1 MNLLKQMSMSRKHLQ
16 KNKGMQCDNRG
27 SSFVLVMVSIALIM
41 ILVAIVFTMMIMQF
55 KMLTL
60 GRQSKDNF
68 YYLEEVLEEMR
79 VGVGNES
86 VNQLKKAYDETV
98 SMVVMYDTNQNK
110 YLSVS
115 ADAAKGI
122 LNSKFLNYIK
132 QYFDINDA
140 YLAKL
145 LLSYVKD
152 VNTVP
157 GADGAY
163 VTSDGVSITFGS
175 AFECEEVMTTNPSSV
190 VGYMIKDITVTRT
203 DKKGNEQS
211 ITTDISIY
219 PPEDALNFLGST
231 TDLENVFTYAMVA
244 DYGVEIS
251 GGSTT
256 DVRVAGNV
264 YAASDMRNNG
274 IYKATIDGTG
284 KLSGGQRGGNGRTS
298 ASAYSGIFVTDSGT
312 SLNLQ
317 SDIMSVN
324 GSIAA
329 NNGATINGN
338 RKSDDSSSTTMA
350 NLWADNIATLGT
362 EGSSIYMHAQSSLSD
377 DLELNGEKSDVTLA
391 GHYYGYNY
399 AAEEEY
405 MAMVSGEA
413 TPKNQISSVAPK
425 THTNSSAIMIN
436 GEGSKLN
443 LSKLMIMVVNGRSYI
458 DLVAENDA
466 SGNASGVKNT
476 DIDIKTAESISSKGT
491 QLVYRVLDSRAI
503 NTSLSPLD
511 TVGTKQVGSEAN
523 ELTTAVPTYNM
534 VMCLAYQFIKDGGY
548 RIYQSKEGNDLRTK
562 RDANGDYISGEDN
575 STWDDVDEKS
585 FDDVWKDIKSNGTN
599 SKYYNDIMLVYFPTD
614 KVIVAK
620 RKGDGSYDRNAA
632 GQIKYTLKNNDKFK
646 VRDSYNNSY
655 EIWKN
660 DNSNNRDGSDIALV
674 TKTDA
679 SEKLIVEGINR
690 YGFMTVGK
698 NYDLISLVKTVVGE
712 AKDVYYYYQFYDE
725 AAKTEFVLD
734 YSEFTRA
741 DDTIDDVT
749 SLDTFSSELMELPD
763 EERNTV
769 YTRGISTILNATTQ
783 KYELKPASTNTNY
796 DEPELMSLYQ
806 EKVQKSN
813 VYKCYFPKSE
823 ASITSAQ
830 QTIAA
835 NLFQTG
841 TRSKNPYGYS
851 TKGKDISPLSN
862 PDCVEINWSQVAAKA
877 VTNGGSGATLEG
889 YTGARVWISTGD
901 IVIKGSDLPGAS
913 ASGIVLCQG
922 DVTFENVKEFT
933 GTIICAGKLYV
944 KGATNFYADEQ
955 MCNAMIEN
963 DKTNMIRTCFGL
975 KEFKED
981 NNNSDKG
988 KSISNIEYT
997 DLVGFEH
1004 WLKNGE

>member
-1 MNLLKQMSMSRKHLQ
+1 MNTQGRVLKFSRH
-16 KNKGMQCDNRG
+16 
-27 SSFVLVMVSIALIM
+27 
-41 ILVAIVFTMMIMQF
+41 
-55 KMLTL
+55 
-60 GRQSKDNF
+60 
-68 YYLEEVLEEMR
+68 
-79 VGVGNES
+79 
-86 VNQLKKAYDETV
+86 
-98 SMVVMYDTNQNK
+98 
-110 YLSVS
+110 
-115 ADAAKGI
+115 
-122 LNSKFLNYIK
+122 
-132 QYFDINDA
+132 
-140 YLAKL
+140 
-145 LLSYVKD
+145 
-152 VNTVP
+152 
-157 GADGAY
+157 
-163 VTSDGVSITFGS
+163 
-175 AFECEEVMTTNPSSV
+175 
-190 VGYMIKDITVTRT
+190 
-203 DKKGNEQS
+203 EQS

-244 DYGVEIS
+244 DYGIEVS

-274 IYKATIDGTG
+274 IYKASIDGTG
-284 KLSGGQRGGNGRTS
+284 KLTGSQPGGDGKTS
-298 ASAYSGIFVTDSGT
+298 ASAYSGIFVTDAGT

-317 SDIMSVN
+317 SDILSIN

-329 NNGATINGN
+329 NNGASINGN
-338 RKSDDSSSTTMA
+338 RKSDDSSQTTMA

-362 EGSSIYMHAQSSLSD
+362 SGSSIYMQAQCSLSD
-377 DLELNGEKSDVTLA
+377 DLELNSDKSEVTLA

-405 MAMVSGEA
+405 STAVSGEA
-413 TPKNQISSVAPK
+413 TVKNQISSVAGK

-436 GEGSKLN
+436 GEDSKLD
-443 LSKLMIMVVNGRSYI
+443 LSKLRIMGVNGRSYI
-458 DLVAENDA
+458 DLLAENDA
-466 SGNASGVKNT
+466 SGDASAVKNT
-476 DIDIKTAESISSKGT
+476 DVDIKTAESISSKGT

-511 TVGTKQVGSEAN
+511 TEGTRQVGSNATQ
-523 ELTTAVPTYNM
+523 LSTKVPTYNM
-534 VMCLAYQFIKDGGY
+534 IKFLTYQFIKDGGY

-562 RDANGDYISGEDN
+562 RDENGNYISGQDN
-575 STWDDVDEKS
+575 STWDDVDDDS

-614 KVIVAK
+614 KAIVAK
-620 RKGDGSYDRNAA
+620 TKADGSYDRNAA
-632 GQIKYTLKNNDKFK
+632 GQIKYTLQTQKK
-646 VRDSYNNSY
+646 VKVKDAYNNTY

-660 DNSNNRDGSDIALV
+660 DNSTNNNNVALV
-674 TKTDA
+674 TKTDTTQ
-679 SEKLIVEGINR
+679 KLVVEGINR
-690 YGFMTVGK
+690 YGFVTAGE
-698 NYDLISLVKTVVGE
+698 NYNLVSLVKTVVGK

-734 YSEFTRA
+734 YAAFSKA
-741 DDTIDDVT
+741 DGTIDDVT

-763 EERNTV
+763 EDENTV
-769 YTRGISTILNATTQ
+769 YTRGLSTVLNTTT
-783 KYELKPASTNTNY
+783 KEYELKPASSNTNY

-823 ASITSAQ
+823 ASITTAQ
-830 QTIAA
+830 QSIAEG
-835 NLFQTG
+835 LYTLG
-841 TRSKNPYGYS
+841 TRTKNPYGYS

-862 PDCVEINWSQVAAKA
+862 PSCVEINWSQVAAKE
-877 VTNGGSGATLEG
+877 VVNGGSGAELEG

-901 IVIKGSDLPGAS
+901 IVIKGSNLPGAS

-922 DVTFENVKEFT
+922 NVTFENVKEFT
-933 GTIICAGKLYV
+933 GTIICAGKLYI
-944 KGATNFYADEQ
+944 KGATKFYADDQ

-981 NNNSDKG
+981 NDNSDKA
-988 KSISNIEYT
+988 KSISSIEYT
-997 DLVGFEH
+997 DLVGFEN

>member
-1 MNLLKQMSMSRKHLQ
+1 MKLLKQALISRKQQ
-16 KNKGMQCDNRG
+16 KKDNVRQSDNRG
-27 SSFVLVMVSIALIM
+27 SSFVLVMVSVALIM
-41 ILVAIVFTMMIMQF
+41 ILVAIVFTMMIIQF
-55 KMLTL
+55 KMLSL

-98 SMVVMYDTNQNK
+98 SMVVMYDTNQEK

-140 YLAKL
+140 YLAEL

-152 VNTVP
+152 VNTVA
-157 GADGAY
+157 GADGSY
-163 VTSDGVSITFGS
+163 VTNDGVSITFGS
-175 AFECEEVMTTNPSSV
+175 KFDCEEVMTTNPASV
-190 VGYMIKDITVTRT
+190 VGYVIKDITVTRT

-244 DYGVEIS
+244 DYGVEVS

-274 IYKATIDGTG
+274 IYKASIDGTG
-284 KLSGGQRGGNGRTS
+284 KLTGSQSGGDGRTS
-298 ASAYSGIFVTDSGT
+298 ASAYSGIFVTDAGT

-317 SDIMSVN
+317 SDILSVN

-329 NNGATINGN
+329 NDGATINGN
-338 RKSDDSSSTTMA
+338 RKSDDSSQTTMA
-350 NLWADNIATLGT
+350 NLWADNIATLGDS
-362 EGSSIYMHAQSSLSD
+362 GSSIYMQAQCSLSD
-377 DLELNGEKSDVTLA
+377 DLELNSDKSDVTLA

-405 MAMVSGEA
+405 STAVSGEA
-413 TPKNQISSVAPK
+413 TVKNQISSVAAK

-436 GEGSKLN
+436 GEDSKLD
-443 LSKLMIMVVNGRSYI
+443 LSKLRIMVVNGRSYI

-466 SGNASGVKNT
+466 SGDASAVKNT
-476 DIDIKTAESISSKGT
+476 DVDIKTAESISSKGT

-511 TVGTKQVGSEAN
+511 TTGTKQVGSDTD
-523 ELTTAVPTYNM
+523 ELSENVPTYNIIKF
-534 VMCLAYQFIKDGGY
+534 LTYQFIKDGGY

-562 RDANGDYISGEDN
+562 RDEDGNYLSGQDN
-575 STWDDVDEKS
+575 STWDDVDEDS
-585 FDDVWKDIKSNGTN
+585 FDDVWKDIKSNGVN

-620 RKGDGSYDRNAA
+620 TKGDGSYDRNAA
-632 GQIKYTLKNNDKFK
+632 GQIKYTLKSQDKVKVNDAYGNTYQ
-646 VRDSYNNSY
+646 V
-655 EIWKN
+655 WKN
-660 DNSNNRDGSDIALV
+660 DNSNNPNDDALV
-674 TKTDA
+674 TKTDTTQ
-679 SEKLIVEGINR
+679 KLVVEGINR
-690 YGFMTVGK
+690 YGFVTVGK
-698 NYDLISLVKTVVGE
+698 NYNLISLVKTVVGKS
-712 AKDVYYYYQFYDE
+712 KDVYYYYQFYDE

-734 YSEFTRA
+734 YAEFSKA
-741 DDTIDDVT
+741 DGTIDDVT

-763 EERNTV
+763 EDENTV
-769 YTRGISTILNATTQ
+769 YTRGLSTILNSTTKQ
-783 KYELKPASTNTNY
+783 YELKPASTNTNY

-823 ASITSAQ
+823 ASITTAQ

-841 TRSKNPYGYS
+841 TRTKNPYGYS

-862 PDCVEINWSQVAAKA
+862 PNCVEINWSQVAAKE
-877 VTNGGSGATLEG
+877 VVNGGSGAELEG

-901 IVIKGSDLPGAS
+901 IVIKGSNLSGAS

-922 DVTFENVKEFT
+922 NVTFENVKEFT
-933 GTIICAGKLYV
+933 GTIICAGKLYI
-944 KGATNFYADEQ
+944 KGATKFYADDQ

-975 KEFKED
+975 KEFKAD
-981 NNNSDKG
+981 NDNSDKA
-988 KSISNIEYT
+988 KSISSIEYT
-997 DLVGFEH
+997 DLVGFEN

>member
-1 MNLLKQMSMSRKHLQ
+1 MKLLKQALMSRRQQ
-16 KNKGMQCDNRG
+16 KKNNGRQGDNRG

-41 ILVAIVFTMMIMQF
+41 ILVAIVFTMMIIQF
-55 KMLTL
+55 KMLSL

-98 SMVVMYDTNQNK
+98 SMVVMYDTNQDK

-140 YLAKL
+140 YLAEL

-152 VNTVP
+152 VNTVA
-157 GADGAY
+157 GADGSY
-163 VTSDGVSITFGS
+163 VTNDGVSIRFGS
-175 AFECEEVMTTNPSSV
+175 KFDCEEVMTANPASV
-190 VGYMIKDITVTRT
+190 VGYVIKDITVTRT

-244 DYGVEIS
+244 DYGVEVS

-274 IYKATIDGTG
+274 IYKASIDGTG
-284 KLSGGQRGGNGRTS
+284 KLTGSQRGGDGRTS
-298 ASAYSGIFVTDSGT
+298 ASAYSGIFVTDAGT

-317 SDIMSVN
+317 SDILSVN

-329 NNGATINGN
+329 NDGATINGN
-338 RKSDDSSSTTMA
+338 RKSDDSSQTTMA
-350 NLWADNIATLGT
+350 NLWADNIATLGDS
-362 EGSSIYMHAQSSLSD
+362 GSSIYMQAQCSLSD
-377 DLELNGEKSDVTLA
+377 DLELNSDKSDVTLA

-405 MAMVSGEA
+405 STAVSGEA
-413 TPKNQISSVAPK
+413 TVKNQISSVAGK

-436 GEGSKLN
+436 GEDSKLD
-443 LSKLMIMVVNGRSYI
+443 LSKLRIMVVNGRSYI

-466 SGNASGVKNT
+466 SGDASAVKNT
-476 DIDIKTAESISSKGT
+476 DVDIKTAESISSKGT

-511 TVGTKQVGSEAN
+511 TEGTKQVGADTDKLS
-523 ELTTAVPTYNM
+523 TKVPTYNM
-534 VMCLAYQFIKDGGY
+534 IKFLTYQFIKDGGY
-548 RIYQSKEGNDLRTK
+548 RIYQSKEGNDLRKK
-562 RDANGDYISGEDN
+562 RNANGDYTSEDN
-575 STWDDVDEKS
+575 STWDDIDEDS

-620 RKGDGSYDRNAA
+620 TKGDGSYDRNAA
-632 GQIKYTLKNNDKFK
+632 GQIKYTLKSQGRVKVNDA
-646 VRDSYNNSY
+646 YNNVY
-655 EIWKN
+655 QIWKN
-660 DNSNNRDGSDIALV
+660 DNSMNPDDVALV

-679 SEKLIVEGINR
+679 TQKLVVEGINR
-690 YGFMTVGK
+690 YGFVTVGK
-698 NYDLISLVKTVVGE
+698 NYNLISLVKTVVGKS
-712 AKDVYYYYQFYDE
+712 KDVYYYYQFYDE

-734 YSEFTRA
+734 YAEFTKA
-741 DDTIDDVT
+741 DGTIDDVT

-763 EERNTV
+763 EDENTV
-769 YTRGISTILNATTQ
+769 YTRGLSTILNSTT
-783 KYELKPASTNTNY
+783 KEYELKPASTNTNY
-796 DEPELMSLYQ
+796 DEPELMNLYQ

-823 ASITSAQ
+823 ASITTAQ
-830 QTIAA
+830 QSIAQG
-835 NLFQTG
+835 LYTLG
-841 TRSKNPYGYS
+841 TRTKNPYGYN

-862 PDCVEINWSQVAAKA
+862 PNCVEINWSQVAAKE
-877 VTNGGSGATLEG
+877 VVNGGSGAELEG

-901 IVIKGSDLPGAS
+901 IVIKGSNLPGAT

-922 DVTFENVKEFT
+922 NVTFENVKEFT
-933 GTIICAGKLYV
+933 GTIICAGKLYI
-944 KGATNFYADEQ
+944 KGATKFYADDQ

-975 KEFKED
+975 KEFKAD
-981 NNNSDKG
+981 NDNSDKA
-988 KSISNIEYT
+988 KSISSIEYT
-997 DLVGFEH
+997 DLVGFEN